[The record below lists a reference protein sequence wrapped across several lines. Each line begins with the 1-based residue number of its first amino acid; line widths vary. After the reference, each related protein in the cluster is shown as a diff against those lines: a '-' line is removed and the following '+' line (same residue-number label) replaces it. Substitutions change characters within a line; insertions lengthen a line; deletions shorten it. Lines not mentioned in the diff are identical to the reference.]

1 MNPEYEA
8 IHRLKIAKSRLDR
21 ASSLID
27 AEIIKAEISEEN
39 RLHRAVIESAFAA
52 SMDTV
57 TNISFALDDLKPPE
71 QQVNFEELPISFFDF
86 DAAYNDDFGFH
97 FRFSRLPNLKTKSS
111 VSSLSERFVIEV
123 GKKVEDIKPSDF
135 VQMNDAHIIFVS
147 HFAKKGPHN
156 SLYFD
161 NDNLAIK
168 AILDAIVPLV
178 CFDDAS
184 RYCDNHYISQDDVR
198 EYTELFVIKKSCLK
212 AWARSNSHLDVAKAG
227 L

>member
-1 MNPEYEA
+1 M
-8 IHRLKIAKSRLDR
+8 
-21 ASSLID
+21 
-27 AEIIKAEISEEN
+27 
-39 RLHRAVIESAFAA
+39 
-52 SMDTV
+52 
-57 TNISFALDDLKPPE
+57 
-71 QQVNFEELPISFFDF
+71 
-86 DAAYNDDFGFH
+86 
-97 FRFSRLPNLKTKSS
+97 
-111 VSSLSERFVIEV
+111 SERFVIEV

-212 AWARSNSHLDVAKAG
+212 AWARSNSRLDFAKAV

>member
-8 IHRLKIAKSRLDR
+8 IHRLKIAKSRLER

-86 DAAYNDDFGFH
+86 DATY
-97 FRFSRLPNLKTKSS
+97 
-111 VSSLSERFVIEV
+111 
-123 GKKVEDIKPSDF
+123 
-135 VQMNDAHIIFVS
+135 MM
-147 HFAKKGPHN
+147 
-156 SLYFD
+156 
-161 NDNLAIK
+161 
-168 AILDAIVPLV
+168 ILDFILGFP
-178 CFDDAS
+178 D
-184 RYCDNHYISQDDVR
+184 
-198 EYTELFVIKKSCLK
+198 CLT
-212 AWARSNSHLDVAKAG
+212 
-227 L
+227 